1 MKRIN
6 FVDKQDYVLF
16 LPIVYLKILLSY
28 KDFNI
33 SHKGFMGIVL
43 KNIYRMRF
51 SNSYS
56 VYIEYLKY
64 YKKEFKTYKEF
75 LDCHYNLTEFEL
87 DNLLSLFL
95 LGSRT
100 ERFSSHNNLLYVKS
114 IREKLNSYFGGSFY
128 IYEN

>member
-1 MKRIN
+1 MRKIN
-6 FVDKQDYVLF
+6 FIDKQDYVLF
-16 LPIVYLKILLSY
+16 LPITYLRILLSY

-33 SHKGFMGIVL
+33 SHKGFMGTVL

-56 VYIEYLKY
+56 VYLEYLRY

-75 LDCHYNLTEFEL
+75 LDCYYNLTDFEL
-87 DNLLSLFL
+87 DNLQSLFL
-95 LGSRT
+95 RGSRS
-100 ERFSSHNNLLYVKS
+100 ERFSSHNHLLYVKS
-114 IREKLNSYFGGSFY
+114 IREKLNNYFGGRFY